1 MSKVYT
7 NSTTSTLRTLINNPT
22 SFVFNITSNI
32 ISNTLSLT
40 PAIPRLLWVVLF
52 QLLLGPYNFLCR
64 HELWENLFS
73 NIFEALEDYCYNSLS
88 VRNFFSQKLIKLS
101 PYIGFE
107 IPKSFKLSP
116 LISGNVILNFA
127 SMLNFRKKKEKIEF
141 SPSQSSCKPVQVYF
155 PKKIWST

>member
-32 ISNTLSLT
+32 TSNTLSLT
-40 PAIPRLLWVVLF
+40 PDIPRLLWVVLF

-88 VRNFFSQKLIKLS
+88 VRNFFLPKADKTFSLYWIWDPEKFQTITTHFRQRH
-101 PYIGFE
+101 FE
-107 IPKSFKLSP
+107 LCF
-116 LISGNVILNFA
+116 NVELQEKK
-127 SMLNFRKKKEKIEF
+127 RK
-141 SPSQSSCKPVQVYF
+141 
-155 PKKIWST
+155 